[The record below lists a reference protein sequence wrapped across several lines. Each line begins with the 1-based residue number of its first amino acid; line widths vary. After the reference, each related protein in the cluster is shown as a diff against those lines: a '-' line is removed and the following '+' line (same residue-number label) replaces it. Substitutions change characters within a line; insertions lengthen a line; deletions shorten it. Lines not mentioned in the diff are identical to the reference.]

1 MSLCSKF
8 RLYPQD
14 PGKLLEIEG
23 LECELEALRLESRV
37 KMYFRGAVEVKPESE
52 FPWSQDPWG
61 QASVAL
67 VQPDSEVPGLGEPGT
82 MGDTTEN
89 RISVGLEEGLRER

>member
-8 RLYPQD
+8 HLYPQD

-23 LECELEALRLESRV
+23 LECELEALRLESGV

-61 QASVAL
+61 EASVA
-67 VQPDSEVPGLGEPGT
+67 STGAA
-82 MGDTTEN
+82 
-89 RISVGLEEGLRER
+89 